1 MALNR
6 LRETKITLATALALC
21 IAVAAAAVLGCY
33 AVLRWSSPAVE
44 TKLREIDRIAAS
56 RYVGDLDTEAV
67 ADYAA
72 VGYVAGLGDQW
83 SSYIPAEQYEAY
95 RMNSEGQGC
104 GIGVAVISTEDSIR
118 VNLVYD
124 DSPAAQ
130 AGIEKGDYIVA
141 TAGLTVEADGAD
153 AVIDAIRGD
162 EGTEVSVSVRKD
174 GTDEV
179 QELTMQR
186 AVVTQKMAWG
196 QMLDGSVGYIRI
208 ENFHDGAAAQ
218 FQDTLDGLLADGA
231 QALVIDVRHNGG
243 GRVKEMSEALDP
255 LLPEGTI
262 MTLRTKDGDET
273 VYSSDADMIDLPI
286 AVLID
291 DQSISAAEFFAA
303 ALQEYDRAT
312 LVGTHT
318 TGKGRAQQTFELSDG
333 SAVNLSVEEYFTPN
347 GNSLAGVGIAPDIEA
362 PLTEAQ
368 QAEFYFLAPEDDP
381 QLQKAVESLQ

>member
-1 MALNR
+1 MKK
-6 LRETKITLATALALC
+6 LRETRVTLATALILC
-21 IAVAAAAVLGCY
+21 IAAASVAVLGCY

-56 RYVGDLDTEAV
+56 RYVGDLDAEAV

-83 SSYIPAEQYEAY
+83 SSYIPADQYEQY

-218 FQDTLDGLLADGA
+218 FQSTLDGLLADGA

-262 MTLRTKDGDET
+262 MTLRTKDGRET
-273 VYSSDADMIDLPI
+273 VYSSDEDMLDLPV

-347 GNSLAGVGIAPDIEA
+347 GNSLADTGIAPDIEV